1 MSKPRSD
8 AKLLNL
14 PEEQQAQLADWLLG
28 GTPYHEA
35 RTLVSKEFGV
45 SVSLASLSHFYQSVC
60 TPHLIR
66 RRAQAV
72 GMAAEVARA
81 AESNPAQ
88 FDAATVD
95 AIRQK
100 AFELA
105 ISPLSQ
111 PKDVKALFMLLQK
124 SRDQELKAETLKLD
138 REKFE
143 FNAAEQALVA
153 LSDLQQIARNPSLD
167 ERAKITAIRQRL
179 FGQLPEEKPITS

>member
-1 MSKPRSD
+1 MQKPRSD

-14 PEEQQAQLADWLLG
+14 PEEKQAQLVDWLLG

-35 RTLVSKEFGV
+35 RALVQKEFGV
-45 SVSLASLSHFYQSVC
+45 SVSLASLSHFYQAVC

-81 AESNPAQ
+81 AESSPAQ

-105 ISPLSQ
+105 ISPMSQ

-143 FNAAEQALVA
+143 FDAAKSALEA
-153 LSDLQQIARNPSLD
+153 LPALQQIARTPGLD
-167 ERAKITAIRQRL
+167 EREKIDRVRRQL
-179 FGQLPEEKPITS
+179 FGVLPEETGK